1 LDAHGDGEGGGKEAV
16 RSCLVDIVREYLDAY
31 QSVSQIVAD
40 YRRDALEFESVNDL
54 IWHGEESV
62 LFRLK
67 ERCHEQFRRELE
79 EAASLP
85 VQREVLFDLAVGA
98 LFLETM
104 KLREHLYQESIFGP
118 KIQKLQRQQGL
129 GDDPLFVEFEKILRN
144 SAARI
149 EESVDEIAS
158 LLQQTHREFYEVL
171 LAHRDDG
178 FVTRHLIEHRSR
190 VDAVFQ
196 EGLEFLLE
204 RLYGDAAQGY
214 LKAGWSYLSS
224 GCFQEAQLAFERV
237 AATPNV
243 LCHSLDYHL
252 TYCRGMKAF
261 LSGDLETSVRY
272 LEKWSEGGLAS
283 MRAEQNEE
291 LSARALRLASAAA
304 TGVIHQAKAAG
315 DDALTGRAMG
325 LAEKLSILQ

>member
-31 QSVSQIVAD
+31 NSVSQIVAD
-40 YRRDALEFESVNDL
+40 YRRDVLEFESVNDL

-67 ERCHEQFRRELE
+67 ERCHEQFRRDVE

-85 VQREVLFDLAVGA
+85 VQREMLFDLAVGA

-118 KIQKLQRQQGL
+118 KIQKLRRQEGI
-129 GDDPLFVEFEKILRN
+129 GDDPLFIEFEKILRN

-178 FVTRHLIEHRSR
+178 FVTRHLTENGSR
-190 VDAVFQ
+190 VGAVFQ
-196 EGLEFLLE
+196 EGLESLLG
-204 RLYGDAAQGY
+204 RIYGDAARGY
-214 LKAGWSYLSS
+214 LKAAWSYVAS
-224 GCFQEAQLAFERV
+224 GCFREAQLAFERV
-237 AATPNV
+237 ASTPDV
-243 LCHSLDYHL
+243 RSHALDSHL

-261 LSGDLETSVRY
+261 LGGDLEDSVCH
-272 LEKWSEGGLAS
+272 LEKWSEGGVVS
-283 MRAEQNEE
+283 MRADQSEE
-291 LSARALRLASAAA
+291 LAARALRLACAAA
-304 TGVIHQAKAAG
+304 KSVIHQAKAAG
-315 DDALTGRAMG
+315 DHGLAGRAMG